1 MKEVHPQQ
9 GAIILWIEDP
19 KENSHQYLV
28 WKKEFN
34 KNYYFIS
41 NETDMR
47 KQGQSQKQ
55 KLLIFINK
63 YKREKERDPHQSNT
77 ID

>member
-1 MKEVHPQQ
+1 M
-9 GAIILWIEDP
+9 
-19 KENSHQYLV
+19 
-28 WKKEFN
+28 
-34 KNYYFIS
+34 
-41 NETDMR
+41 ETDMR

>member
-9 GAIILWIEDP
+9 GVIILWIEDP

-41 NETDMR
+41 NGDRYEKTGT
-47 KQGQSQKQ
+47 KPKT
-55 KLLIFINK
+55 KIAHL
-63 YKREKERDPHQSNT
+63 YK
-77 ID
+77 